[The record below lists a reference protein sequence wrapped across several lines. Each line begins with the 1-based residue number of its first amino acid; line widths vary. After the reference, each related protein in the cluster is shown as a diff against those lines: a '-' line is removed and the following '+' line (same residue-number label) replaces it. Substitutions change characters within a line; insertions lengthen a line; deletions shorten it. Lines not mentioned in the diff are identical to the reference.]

1 MTEAL
6 VVSSLVLSLITVV
19 LLIFIL
25 LRSLR
30 SEKIDALSEELRA
43 GREEAGRAAKDMR
56 DEISRSLKDANVA
69 LTEAHLH
76 ESSALHLNG
85 NVLQRFP

>member
-25 LRSLR
+25 LRSPR
-30 SEKIDALSEELRA
+30 SEKIDALGEELRA
-43 GREEAGRAAKDMR
+43 GREEAGRAAKDAR
-56 DEISRSLKDANVA
+56 DEISRSLKDANDTLA
-69 LTEAHLH
+69 TGLTGWRHSNARNSME
-76 ESSALHLNG
+76 
-85 NVLQRFP
+85 